1 MIVNSKPAIAEKK
14 QCENHGE
21 FDVRYITFGDKFMR
35 TEVCPACAKERSDEQ
50 EEKDRQRDEYA
61 KRMRIHDMKKK
72 CGISPR
78 NFDVNFDSFACETPE
93 QIAAKQKAE
102 QFADEVIGGGSGC
115 LIMVGNVG
123 AGKTM
128 LSTAIADKVIN
139 AGKRC
144 AVIKVGE
151 LIRDIKDSW
160 RRDSE
165 QSESD
170 IIDYHSKVSLLIL
183 DEVGVQYGSDTEKM
197 MIFEIIDGRYQNVKP
212 TVLVSNLD
220 VEGVKQC
227 IGERVY
233 DRLRDDGG
241 KVIAFTWPSMRGQ
254 KP

>member
-1 MIVNSKPAIAEKK
+1 MIVNSKPEVAEKK
-14 QCENHGE
+14 QCESHGE

-35 TEVCPACAKERSDEQ
+35 TESCPGCVKERADEQ
-50 EEKDRQRDEYA
+50 AEKERQGAEYLN
-61 KRMRIHDMKKK
+61 RMKIQDMKKK

-78 NFDVNFDSFACETPE
+78 NFDVNFDSFICETPE
-93 QIAAKQKAE
+93 QTAAKQKAE
-102 QFADEVIGGGSGC
+102 QFADEVISGGSGC

-241 KVIAFTWPSMRGQ
+241 KVIAFTWSSMRGQ
-254 KP
+254 K